1 MLPFAGFPAAPQH
14 QPAHMSE
21 FHTIGLIGRRGDIR
35 VAPTLLQL
43 CHTLLELGRSV
54 LVEDDA
60 KGVDDCPA
68 GVRRASRAE
77 MAQHCDLVVVV
88 GGDGTLLSAAR
99 ALTPGGVPILGVNQ
113 GRLGFMVDVA
123 PVEMR
128 ETLVAV
134 FAGDYVREERLL
146 LQARIHRG
154 DTVIGPFLAIN
165 DVVIRNQAAIRML
178 EFETW
183 LDGEFIS
190 QHRADGFI
198 VSSPTG
204 STAYALSGGGPVLHP
219 SLEAMALV
227 PICPHTLSDRPIVVG
242 ARQTVR
248 LVLRG
253 AQSSVAMCTCD
264 GQSSETL
271 RLGETLE
278 VSRAD
283 SRMSLIHPKTYS
295 YFNILRNKL
304 HWGRGPQLNPDLG

>member
-1 MLPFAGFPAAPQH
+1 
-14 QPAHMSE
+14 MSE
-21 FHTIGLIGRRGDIR
+21 FRTIGLIGRHGDVRI
-35 VAPTLLQL
+35 APTLLQL
-43 CHTLLELGRSV
+43 CQDLLDLGRTV
-54 LVEDDA
+54 LVEIDA
-60 KGVDDCPA
+60 TGLTDCPSA
-68 GVRRASRAE
+68 VERASRDE
-77 MAQHCDLVVVV
+77 MARRCDLVIVV

-99 ALTPGGVPILGVNQ
+99 AVAPAGVPVLGVNQ

-128 ETLVAV
+128 ETLAAV
-134 FAGDYVREERLL
+134 FAGRYVREQRLL
-146 LQARIHRG
+146 LEACVHRAG
-154 DTVIGPFLAIN
+154 GIAGPFLAVN

-219 SLEAMALV
+219 ALEAIALV

-242 ARQTVR
+242 AHQTVR
-248 LVLRG
+248 VVLHG
-253 AQSSVAMCTCD
+253 NPTTLAMCTCD
-264 GQSSETL
+264 GQHSESL
-271 RLGETLE
+271 AAGETLE
-278 VSRAD
+278 IRRSAVRLH
-283 SRMSLIHPKTYS
+283 LIHPINYS

-304 HWGRGPQLNPDLG
+304 HWGRGPQLKTDAD